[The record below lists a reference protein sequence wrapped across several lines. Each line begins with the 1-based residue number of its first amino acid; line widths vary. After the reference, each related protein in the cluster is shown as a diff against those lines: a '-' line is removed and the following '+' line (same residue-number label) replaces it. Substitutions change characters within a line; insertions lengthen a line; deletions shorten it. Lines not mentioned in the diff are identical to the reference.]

1 MKGIKIMKIKEILKA
16 NICAFGETIFDQFSL
31 DDADFAEALD
41 FNITSNNYE
50 TSFEEYVYQLQYD
63 SGDIDNQV
71 STLKNKNKDYDY
83 LEIMN
88 IGRKAFINTITDDKT
103 INAEAFIDNII
114 KEVKKINK
122 QCSIM
127 YTTLLYKKIL
137 KNLHTNLDKVCLT
150 LHV

>member
-1 MKGIKIMKIKEILKA
+1 MKGTKIMKIKEILKA

-50 TSFEEYVYQLQYD
+50 TSFKEYVYQLQYD

-71 STLKNKNKDYDY
+71 LTLKNKNKDYDY

-88 IGRKAFINTITDDKT
+88 IGRIAFINTINDDKT

-114 KEVKKINK
+114 KEVKKWLSSVIL
-122 QCSIM
+122 CILH
-127 YTTLLYKKIL
+127 YFIKKS
-137 KNLHTNLDKVCLT
+137 KKFTH
-150 LHV
+150 

>member
-1 MKGIKIMKIKEILKA
+1 MKGTKIMKIKEILKA

-50 TSFEEYVYQLQYD
+50 TSFKEYVYQLQYD

-71 STLKNKNKDYDY
+71 LTLKNKNKDYDY

-88 IGRKAFINTITDDKT
+88 IGRIAFINTINDDKT

-114 KEVKKINK
+114 KEVKKQLSSVIL
-122 QCSIM
+122 CILH
-127 YTTLLYKKIL
+127 YFIKKS
-137 KNLHTNLDKVCLT
+137 KKFTH
-150 LHV
+150 

>member
-1 MKGIKIMKIKEILKA
+1 MKGTKIMKIKEILKA

-50 TSFEEYVYQLQYD
+50 TSFKEYVYQLQYD

-71 STLKNKNKDYDY
+71 LTLKNKNKDYDY

-88 IGRKAFINTITDDKT
+88 IGRIAFINTINDDKT

-114 KEVKKINK
+114 KEVKKWLSSVIL
-122 QCSIM
+122 CILH
-127 YTTLLYKKIL
+127 YFIKKF
-137 KNLHTNLDKVCLT
+137 
-150 LHV
+150 

>member
-1 MKGIKIMKIKEILKA
+1 MKGTKIMKIKEILKA

-63 SGDIDNQV
+63 RGDIDNQV

-122 QCSIM
+122 
-127 YTTLLYKKIL
+127 
-137 KNLHTNLDKVCLT
+137 
-150 LHV
+150 